1 MAKSDGYY
9 IKFHASSVRAIVPV
23 PALNRVTLVL
33 EIDMGKRA
41 DSWKIIRQLI
51 SDRND
56 ESAALVEENK
66 RLRTDNQTM
75 RDAIARGADVPRD
88 SSDEADKQA
97 DIEMQGLAAAVL
109 ANKAATAADTATD
122 AAGVAGDPN
131 TEKSV
136 PGNEGM

>member
-1 MAKSDGYY
+1 MAKADGYRV
-9 IKFHASSVRAIVPV
+9 KFHASSVRAIVPM

-109 ANKAATAADTATD
+109 ANKAATAADTVTGNA
-122 AAGVAGDPN
+122 AGDPN
-131 TEKSV
+131 TEKTV
-136 PGNEGM
+136 AGNEGM